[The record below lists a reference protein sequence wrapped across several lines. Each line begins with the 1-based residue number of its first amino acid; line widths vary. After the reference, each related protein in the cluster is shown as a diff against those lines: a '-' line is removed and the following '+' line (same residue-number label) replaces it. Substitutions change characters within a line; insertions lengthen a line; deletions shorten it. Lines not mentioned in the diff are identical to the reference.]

1 MNSTQFL
8 KIIDAVDEGV
18 LIVDKDGIIQMF
30 NEKARLMTGVD
41 ISPIM
46 VHESGK
52 INKGD
57 LVIIADNRLGYDDGG
72 LVATHLKRLGIDTD
86 ELKKEDAFVAVG
98 LYDVQGVKGEI
109 KIWKNKT
116 HNECLSFD
124 TVHDFHQI
132 HVEINLKDKEVVIKI
147 DDESYL
153 MTYAIAIGHIVVFDL
168 DLNTVKFYQD
178 KGYSV
183 RNESIAELLCGG
195 NFRAKGLV
203 VNGSTSIDTEKDKK
217 LDAEVETRKFEVS
230 DDLEVIGK
238 PMMKVLQS
246 DLLLHMTEQCQ
257 LNGVDKIEYTFVE
270 INQRPTL
277 CAVEKLNGTALIMV
291 KMIDLSDANELI
303 KQRNQ
308 LIATLEKSTQQ
319 LFVSNIYKNSEGA
332 TGIIGNSNAMQRINF
347 LIEKAAKTKS
357 TVLITGESGTGKTL
371 IAEKIHKSGQK
382 SEKTPFVSVNCTA
395 IPHQLFESELFGY
408 VKGAFTGAEKGGKIG
423 LFEMAD
429 GGTLFLDEIGELP
442 QNMQVK
448 LLQVLQSKSFYKV
461 GATTPTKVDIRI
473 IAATNKDLH
482 SEIENR
488 NFRED
493 LYYRISAF
501 PIHVAPLRERK
512 VDIYSLIDS
521 ISMKI
526 TASMEMT
533 SKDISGE
540 AMAMLLGYHWPGNVR
555 ELENVLELA
564 YNLSE
569 SKMIEAEDIILS
581 SPVRINT
588 PLQTLKSTIEEA
600 ERKQI
605 IKILDETGYDI
616 KKTIETLE
624 ISRSVFY
631 EKAKKYEIGLK
642 K

>member
-1 MNSTQFL
+1 MNSTQFI

-18 LIVDKDGIIQMF
+18 LIIDENSIIKMF
-30 NEKARLMTGVD
+30 NEKARLLTGVD
-41 ISPIM
+41 IKP
-46 VHESGK
+46 VVPHESGTLRS
-52 INKGD
+52 GD
-57 LVIIADNRLGYDDGG
+57 LVVIVDNRLGYDDGG
-72 LVATHLKRLGIDTD
+72 LDVAHLERIGINTD
-86 ELKKEDAFVAVG
+86 GLACDDAFVAVG
-98 LYDVQGVKGEI
+98 IYDDPKSKGEL
-109 KIWKNKT
+109 KVWKNKT
-116 HNECLSFD
+116 HSDHLIFETMVKKHKIS
-124 TVHDFHQI
+124 TS
-132 HVEINLKDKEVVIKI
+132 INLKEKEVLIKI
-147 DDESYL
+147 DETSYL
-153 MTYAIAIGHIVVFDL
+153 MNYAIAIGHMVIFDL
-168 DLNTVKFYQD
+168 HLDRLKFYQD
-178 KGYSV
+178 RGYSV
-183 RNESIAELLCGG
+183 RNETVSELLRGMP
-195 NFRAKGLV
+195 FRAKGIISDV
-203 VNGSTSIDTEKDKK
+203 TKHDMHQGPVSSDVKAQDCSVID
-217 LDAEVETRKFEVS
+217 
-230 DDLEVIGK
+230 K
-238 PMMKVLQS
+238 PMAHVLKS
-246 DLLLHMTEQCQ
+246 ELLFKMVEQCQ
-257 LNGVDKIEYTFVE
+257 LDEVDKIDYTYVE

-277 CAVEKLNGTALIMV
+277 CGAEKLEDSKLIMV

-303 KQRNQ
+303 RQRNQ
-308 LIATLEKSTQQ
+308 LIATLEKTTQQ
-319 LFVSNIYKNSEGA
+319 LFVSKIHKNSVGA
-332 TGIIGNSNAMQRINF
+332 TGIIGNSNAIQRINF

-408 VKGAFTGAEKGGKIG
+408 VKGAFTGAEKSGKIG

-461 GATTPTKVDIRI
+461 GATKPTKVDVRI

-512 VDIYSLIDS
+512 ADLYSLIDS

-526 TASMEMT
+526 TESMEMT

-588 PLQTLKSTIEEA
+588 QHQTLKSTIEEA

-605 IKILDETGYDI
+605 TKILDETDYDI

>member
-1 MNSTQFL
+1 
-8 KIIDAVDEGV
+8 V
-18 LIVDKDGIIQMF
+18 
-30 NEKARLMTGVD
+30 
-41 ISPIM
+41 
-46 VHESGK
+46 
-52 INKGD
+52 
-57 LVIIADNRLGYDDGG
+57 
-72 LVATHLKRLGIDTD
+72 
-86 ELKKEDAFVAVG
+86 
-98 LYDVQGVKGEI
+98 
-109 KIWKNKT
+109 
-116 HNECLSFD
+116 
-124 TVHDFHQI
+124 
-132 HVEINLKDKEVVIKI
+132 
-147 DDESYL
+147 
-153 MTYAIAIGHIVVFDL
+153 
-168 DLNTVKFYQD
+168 
-178 KGYSV
+178 
-183 RNESIAELLCGG
+183 
-195 NFRAKGLV
+195 
-203 VNGSTSIDTEKDKK
+203 
-217 LDAEVETRKFEVS
+217 
-230 DDLEVIGK
+230 
-238 PMMKVLQS
+238 
-246 DLLLHMTEQCQ
+246 
-257 LNGVDKIEYTFVE
+257 
-270 INQRPTL
+270 
-277 CAVEKLNGTALIMV
+277 
-291 KMIDLSDANELI
+291 
-303 KQRNQ
+303 
-308 LIATLEKSTQQ
+308 
-319 LFVSNIYKNSEGA
+319 GA
-332 TGIIGNSNAMQRINF
+332 TGIIGNSNAIQRINF

-371 IAEKIHKSGQK
+371 IADKIHKSGQK

-408 VKGAFTGAEKGGKIG
+408 VKGAFTGAEKSGKIG

-461 GATTPTKVDIRI
+461 GATKPTKVDVRI

-488 NFRED
+488 IFRED

-512 VDIYSLIDS
+512 ADLYSLIDS

-526 TASMEMT
+526 TESMEMT
-533 SKDISGE
+533 SRDISGE

-569 SKMIEAEDIILS
+569 SKMIEIEDIVLT
-581 SPVRINT
+581 T
-588 PLQTLKSTIEEA
+588 PITENAQVQSLKSKVEEA
-600 ERKQI
+600 ERDQI
-605 IKILDETGYDI
+605 TKILDETGYNI